1 MGDGVSGHLPPP
13 SGSSIPHPYV
23 LVEGQISMASDTLF
37 SNGAPCAG
45 TLKSFRPTVEK
56 PAHSSVCVMAYALLS
71 LPHGRCSTIR
81 C

>member
-1 MGDGVSGHLPPP
+1 
-13 SGSSIPHPYV
+13 
-23 LVEGQISMASDTLF
+23 MANDTLF

-45 TLKSFRPTVEK
+45 TLKFLRPAVEK